1 MKLNEFTN
9 DELEQY
15 KKALEL
21 LLERYIDNK
30 TMACPLCNVAHNVA
44 CRMNANHDKGDSVCN
59 YCIWSSYYDID
70 GDYDDDYS
78 DLCTQ
83 VYQDKFEE
91 FRDFHL
97 HDLTHKK
104 MKKCRIKEIKQW
116 IGDINAISKKG

>member
-70 GDYDDDYS
+70 GDYDDDYG
-78 DLCTQ
+78 DLCTE

-91 FRDFHL
+91 FRAFNDW
-97 HDLTHKK
+97 TNKK
-104 MKKCRIKEIKQW
+104 MKNCRIKEIKQW